1 MHDHSHLSLTC
12 MTIGLYYLLLYTH
25 RNTQHKFPILPNMH
39 NHLQFDI
46 ESQYQGTFHLKFGR
60 LSKIQAQ
67 RVYAI
72 LGPPLTK
79 TADNRFSCSTELAFL
94 IFLK

>member
-1 MHDHSHLSLTC
+1 MIILISLSLTF

-25 RNTQHKFPILPNMH
+25 NFPILLIPNTH
-39 NHLQFDI
+39 NHLQFDT
-46 ESQYQGTFHLKFGR
+46 ESQYQGTFDLKFGR
-60 LSKIQAQ
+60 LSKFQGQ

-72 LGPPLTK
+72 LGLPLRIT
-79 TADNRFSCSTELAFL
+79 TDNRFSCSTELALL